1 MHPSMNAAVP
11 APPTGRAATRRR
23 LAITLLC
30 AAALHL
36 AVLLGVG
43 FSLPRPDAPSKTLD
57 VTIAAFKSET
67 PPEKA
72 ELLAQ
77 HDQQGSGSLEQ
88 QATPQTTEQAPFQDS
103 RIQPVAAPPQ
113 APPSPPTPAS
123 APSSVTSR
131 APRPQAVAA
140 TPPRTPAE
148 TPRPAELPRF
158 DSSQLSA
165 EIASLEAQ
173 LSDERQ
179 QYAKRPRVH
188 RLNAASTMRDK
199 GAWYKEEWRRKVE
212 RIGNLNYPD
221 EARRQRLYGSLRLL
235 VAINRDGTLREVS
248 VLESSG
254 QPVLDQAAL
263 RIVRLSAP
271 FAPFSGDLADIDVLE
286 IIRTWRFQ
294 RGDRLASQ

>member
-1 MHPSMNAAVP
+1 MNAAASPSLPPRAP
-11 APPTGRAATRRR
+11 AGRR
-23 LAITLLC
+23 LGLTLLC
-30 AAALHL
+30 AALLHL
-36 AVLLGVG
+36 AVLFGVG
-43 FSLPRPDAPSKTLD
+43 FSLPAPDLPSKTLD
-57 VTIAAFKSET
+57 VTIATFKSET

-88 QATPQTTEQAPFQDS
+88 QATPKTTERAPFQDS
-103 RIQPVAAPPQ
+103 RINPVAAPAVPRASPPPPPPQ
-113 APPSPPTPAS
+113 A
-123 APSSVTSR
+123 SVTTR
-131 APRPQAVAA
+131 APRPQQAPSQV
-140 TPPRTPAE
+140 PP
-148 TPRPAELPRF
+148 PRPAEPRPAEAPRF

-173 LSDERQ
+173 LSDEREL
-179 QYAKRPRVH
+179 YAKRPRVH

-212 RIGNLNYPD
+212 RVGNLNYPD

-235 VAINRDGTLREVS
+235 VAINRDGTLREVAL
-248 VLESSG
+248 LESSG
-254 QPVLDQAAL
+254 QPILDQAAM

-271 FAPFSGDLADIDVLE
+271 FAPFSGDLADVDVLE
-286 IIRTWRFQ
+286 IIRTWRFA